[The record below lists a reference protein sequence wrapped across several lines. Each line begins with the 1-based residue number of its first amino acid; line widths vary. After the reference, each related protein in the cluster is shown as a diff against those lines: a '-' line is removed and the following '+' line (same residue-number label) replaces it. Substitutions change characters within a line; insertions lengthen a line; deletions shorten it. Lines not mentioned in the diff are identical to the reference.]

1 MRVFGLQA
9 GFARLAKYS
18 RNHTEGLS
26 KKALFTWQVLELL
39 RRTRNVAL
47 VCEHYQISR
56 ATLYRWKAQFNPR
69 RAGALEERSRRPG
82 RTRVP
87 QYSTQLQR
95 RVIELRK
102 QYGWGKDK
110 LVVLVAAFGCC
121 SHMRPVLLEREGLHT
136 SASTVG
142 RILTHARERGILV
155 EPQRMSVKMR
165 KRRWSRPHAVRKPKD
180 WPVQRPGD
188 LVQVDTVDLRRHL
201 QEQRKQF
208 TARDMV
214 SRWDGIEAHTR
225 ATSSLAARFLDT
237 LQQECPFDIK
247 AIQVDGGSEF
257 AGQFEQECKARGI
270 CLFAL
275 PPRSPKLNGR
285 VERAQRTHRQE
296 YYERCD
302 IPQTIKDHN
311 TDLKQWQ
318 NTYNTVRPHQAL
330 EYRTP
335 LQRLQEFGIFPNV
348 PPPSVS
354 HMS

>member
-1 MRVFGLQA
+1 MRVFGLPA

-18 RNHTEGLS
+18 RNDTEKLS
-26 KKALFTWQVLELL
+26 EKALLKWQVLELL

-47 VCEHYQISR
+47 VCEHYRISR

-69 RAGALEERSRRPG
+69 RANSLEERSRRPG

-95 RVIELRK
+95 RVIELRR

-110 LVVLVAAFGCC
+110 LV
-121 SHMRPVLLEREGLHT
+121 VLLEREGLHT

-142 RILTHARERGILV
+142 RILTHARERGVLV

-180 WPVQRPGD
+180 WPVGRPGD

-214 SRWDGIEAHTR
+214 SRWDVIEAHTR

-237 LQQECPFDIK
+237 LQKECPFDIK

-257 AGQFEQECKARGI
+257 AGQFEQECKARSI
-270 CLFAL
+270 RLFAL

-311 TDLKQWQ
+311 TDLKRWQ
-318 NTYNTVRPHQAL
+318 NIYNTVRPHQAL
-330 EYRTP
+330 GYRTP
-335 LQRLQEFGIFPNV
+335 LQRLQEFGILLNV